1 MFVLLFR
8 YVFGG
13 AIHPGG
19 GLSYIDFLMAGI
31 FIQSVGFGGIGTA
44 VGLAEDLQKGLI
56 ERFRALPM
64 ARSAVLAGR
73 TTADLVRNVFV
84 LLLMTGVGALVG
96 FDFPN
101 GALGFVA
108 ACALVLFFAYA
119 LLWGFAVIGL
129 VASNSETA
137 QVMAFPI
144 LFPLIF
150 ASPAFVPLTSMPG
163 WLRWFATNQPIG
175 AVIDATRSLM
185 LGGRYVPGSTSGH
198 VARGIGVVRRVP
210 GGAGAAGRVALPPQ
224 HLSRTPAPGL
234 RSAPT
239 VSTGG
244 PVVGVRAVARAQRGV
259 ADRTLRGVHR
269 HDLAPLA
276 EGHVQLALALVRLIV
291 PFSVYCTGRWGRDVV
306 T

>member
-1 MFVLLFR
+1 MSTTTTAITYEAGLAPAAGPAMPRGAARLGWAVADALTITKRNLIAYTRIPESLFFSTLQPIMFVLLFR

-13 AIHPGG
+13 AIHPPL
-19 GLSYIDFLMAGI
+19 GLTYIDFLMAGI

-44 VGLAEDLQKGLI
+44 VGLSEDLQKGLI

-96 FDFPN
+96 FNFPN
-101 GALGFVA
+101 GAPGFIA
-108 ACALVLFFAYA
+108 ASALALFFAYA

-129 VASNSETA
+129 AASNSETA

-175 AVIDATRSLM
+175 AVINAMRSLM
-185 LGGRYVPGSTSGH
+185 LGARYVPGSTSGH
-198 VARGIGVVRRVP
+198 VL
-210 GGAGAAGRVALPPQ
+210 VAL
-224 HLSRTPAPGL
+224 AWCVGL
-234 RSAPT
+234 LL
-239 VSTGG
+239 VF
-244 PVVGVRAVARAQRGV
+244 
-259 ADRTLRGVHR
+259 
-269 HDLAPLA
+269 APLA
-276 EGHVQLALALVRLIV
+276 VWRYRRI
-291 PFSVYCTGRWGRDVV
+291 S
-306 T
+306 